1 MNTLC
6 FKEGNSY
13 NLLKDITLGQFFPG
27 NSPVHRINASV
38 KIILSIIYLVMIFTI
53 KNFIGYALLGGFI
66 LAVVWSSKV
75 PLKFIIKGLRPVLFF
90 IVFTAVINAFM
101 IAGETILFELWF
113 LKVTYEG
120 IRYAAFMVL
129 RIIFMVVGT
138 SMLTYTTSPIALTD
152 GIETLL
158 KPFSRLG
165 MPAHEIAMMMTIAL
179 RFIPTLIEEAD
190 KIIKAQTARGADF
203 ESGNIFKRAKSLL
216 PLLVPLFVSA
226 FRRADELAI
235 AMEGRCY
242 RGGNNRTRLNVAK
255 VGMIDVYACAVVVL
269 FGIVLTVI
277 NQRVLV

>member
-1 MNTLC
+1 M
-6 FKEGNSY
+6 
-13 NLLKDITLGQFFPG
+13 LKDITLGQFFPG

-38 KIILSIIYLVMIFTI
+38 KIVLSFIYLVMVFTI
-53 KNFIGYALLGGFI
+53 KNFFGYTLLGAFVLSI
-66 LAVVWSSKV
+66 IYISKV
-75 PLKFIIKGLRPVLFF
+75 PLKFILKGLRPVLFF
-90 IVFTAVINAFM
+90 IVFTAVINVFM
-101 IAGETILFELWF
+101 MGETVIFRLGF
-113 LKVTYEG
+113 LTITIEG
-120 IRYAAFMVL
+120 IRYALFMVL

-158 KPFSRLG
+158 KPFARFG

-242 RGGNNRTRLNVAK
+242 RGGDNRTRLNVAK
-255 VGMIDVYACAVVVL
+255 VGRIDLYAAGVMIAFFAVLVVL
-269 FGIVLTVI
+269 
-277 NQRVLV
+277 